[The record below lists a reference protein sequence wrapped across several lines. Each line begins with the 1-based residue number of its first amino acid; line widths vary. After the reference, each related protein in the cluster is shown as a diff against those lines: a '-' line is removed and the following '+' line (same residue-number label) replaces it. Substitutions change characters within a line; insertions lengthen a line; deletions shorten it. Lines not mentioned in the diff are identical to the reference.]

1 MNATYPQKLPP
12 KNYRKIIDDVS
23 KVIPD
28 PAAKLQFIQQAI
40 NEHQRLSLLYRSYP
54 PLAGIALRANL
65 LNKAE
70 IIWPGSKKT
79 EKELIR
85 NGIISAP
92 KTKLLR
98 LHKFRHLI
106 ACVFLVVFICGLG
119 TAVASLFGNF
129 NTLISFNSP
138 PPKLDK
144 KQIIRKPIVY
154 ASPAGN
160 IRKPIPSKAT
170 VQNLKQSRAAQV
182 EKYFND
188 PIWLADRKP
197 IPSKATLKDIKL
209 NRVTQV
215 KKYLTDPIWLVEKT
229 PHYEIY
235 SNRLQIITTY
245 SVPNIPRKYYIQ
257 LRDHHLPKEAI
268 QLSGAIAGIVY
279 HASESDLVPFKPEMN
294 SSIKKKSKRLIKYL
308 QRKKSYN
315 YLIDRFGRIFR
326 IVQEDHTAFHAGR
339 SVWAD
344 DNAIYLD
351 LNHSFLGICFE
362 GKDFEEAASTVAPDN
377 PNSNSLVPRI
387 RPTGL
392 SSLNEAQLRSG
403 KELTDWLRVKYDIP
417 QNNCVPHALVSIN
430 PDKKLIGYHLDLSR
444 GFPFAKFSL
453 SNKYLSPLPSIVE
466 FGFSYD
472 DYFSAI
478 FKGEIWPGIHRSEE
492 ILQKRALDAGLSFSD
507 YRKLLN
513 TRFDQYS
520 DLQQVLLKKRGII
533 GIAKN

>member
-1 MNATYPQKLPP
+1 MSATYPQKLPP
-12 KNYRKIIDDVS
+12 KIYRKIIDDIS

-28 PAAKLQFIQQAI
+28 PAAKLQFIKQAI
-40 NEHQRLSLLYRSYP
+40 KEHQYLSRLCKSYP

-92 KTKLLR
+92 RTNLLR

-106 ACVFLVVFICGLG
+106 ACVFLVVFVCGLG
-119 TAVASLFGNF
+119 PAVASFFGTF
-129 NTLISFNSP
+129 NTLISFNSL

-154 ASPAGN
+154 DSPAGN
-160 IRKPIPSKAT
+160 IRNPIK
-170 VQNLKQSRAAQV
+170 
-182 EKYFND
+182 
-188 PIWLADRKP
+188 
-197 IPSKATLKDIKL
+197 SKATLQNIKQS
-209 NRVTQV
+209 RVAQV
-215 KKYLTDPIWLVEKT
+215 KKYLYEPSWLADLKPTTSKATLQNIKQNRAAQVKKYLCDPIWLVEKT

-245 SVPNIPRKYYIQ
+245 SVPNIPRKYYKQ

-268 QLSGAIAGIVY
+268 QLSSAIAGIVY

-294 SSIKKKSKRLIKYL
+294 TSIKKKSKRLIKYI

-339 SVWAD
+339 SVWTD
-344 DNAIYLD
+344 DNAMYLD

-362 GKDFEEAASTVAPDN
+362 GKDFEEAGSTTAPN
-377 PNSNSLVPRI
+377 NQISNSLVPRI

-392 SSLNEAQLRSG
+392 SSFNEAQLRSG
-403 KELTDWLRVKYDIP
+403 KELTDWLRVKYGIP

-478 FKGEIWPGIHRSEE
+478 FKGEIWPGIYRSEE
-492 ILQKRALDAGLSFSD
+492 ILQKRALDAGLSISN

-513 TRFDQYS
+513 ARFNQYA
-520 DLQQVLLKKRGII
+520 DLQQVLLKKG
-533 GIAKN
+533 G

>member
-40 NEHQRLSLLYRSYP
+40 NEHQRLSRLYKSYP

-106 ACVFLVVFICGLG
+106 VCVFLVVFIWGLG
-119 TAVASLFGNF
+119 TAVASLFENF

-138 PPKLDK
+138 PPKLEK
-144 KQIIRKPIVY
+144 RQIIRKPIVY

-170 VQNLKQSRAAQV
+170 LQNIKKSRV
-182 EKYFND
+182 V
-188 PIWLADRKP
+188 R
-197 IPSKATLKDIKL
+197 
-209 NRVTQV
+209 V
-215 KKYLTDPIWLVEKT
+215 KKYLNDTIWLVEKT

-245 SVPNIPRKYYIQ
+245 SVPNMPRKYYMQ

-308 QRKKSYN
+308 QRRKSYN
-315 YLIDRFGRIFR
+315 YFIDRFGRIFR
-326 IVQEDHTAFHAGR
+326 IVREDHTAFHAGR
-339 SVWAD
+339 SVWMD

-362 GKDFEEAASTVAPDN
+362 GKDFEKAGETVAPNTPN
-377 PNSNSLVPRI
+377 PNTVVPRI

-392 SSLNEAQLRSG
+392 SSINEAQLRSG
-403 KELTDWLRVKYDIP
+403 KELTDWLRVKYSIP

-453 SNKYLSPLPSIVE
+453 SNKYISPLPSIVE

-472 DYFSAI
+472 NYFSAI
-478 FKGEIWPGIHRSEE
+478 FKGEIWPGIYRSEE
-492 ILQKRALDAGLSFSD
+492 ILQKRASDAGLSISD

-513 TRFDQYS
+513 AKFDQLA
-520 DLQQVLLKKRGII
+520 DLQQVLLKKSEII
-533 GIAKN
+533 GIAEN

>member
-12 KNYRKIIDDVS
+12 KIYRNIIDDVS

-28 PAAKLQFIQQAI
+28 PAAKLQFIKQAI
-40 NEHQRLSLLYRSYP
+40 NEHQRLSRLCKSYP
-54 PLAGIALRANL
+54 PLAGIALRVNL

-79 EKELIR
+79 EKELIK

-106 ACVFLVVFICGLG
+106 ACVFLLVFVGGLSP
-119 TAVASLFGNF
+119 ALASFFGFF
-129 NTLISFNSP
+129 NTLIGFNDLP
-138 PPKLDK
+138 AKLEK
-144 KQIIRKPIVY
+144 KPIIRKPIVY

-160 IRKPIPSKAT
+160 VRKPIKFKAT
-170 VQNLKQSRAAQV
+170 LQSNQQRRVAQV
-182 EKYFND
+182 NKYLHD
-188 PIWLADRKP
+188 PIWLADL
-197 IPSKATLKDIKL
+197 IPTTSKASLQNIKKS
-209 NRVTQV
+209 RAAQV
-215 KKYLTDPIWLVEKT
+215 QKYLNDQIWLVEKT

-235 SNRLQIITTY
+235 SNGLQIVTSY
-245 SVPNIPRKYYIQ
+245 SVSNIPRKYHKL
-257 LRDHHLPKEAI
+257 LRDHQLPKEAI

-294 SSIKKKSKRLIKYL
+294 SSIKKRSKRLIKYL

-339 SVWAD
+339 SVWTD

-362 GKDFEEAASTVAPDN
+362 GKDFEEAGNTAAPNN
-377 PNSNSLVPRI
+377 PNSNRLVPRL

-392 SSLNEAQLRSG
+392 SSFNEAQLRSG
-403 KELTDWLRVKYDIP
+403 KELTDWLRVKYGIP

-466 FGFSYD
+466 FGFSHD

-478 FKGEIWPGIHRSEE
+478 FKGEIWPGIYRSEE
-492 ILQKRALDAGLSFSD
+492 ILQKRALAAGLSLSS
-507 YRKLLN
+507 YRRLLN
-513 TRFDQYS
+513 AKFDQYA
-520 DLQQVLLKKRGII
+520 DLQKMLQEKG
-533 GIAKN
+533 G

>member
-1 MNATYPQKLPP
+1 
-12 KNYRKIIDDVS
+12 
-23 KVIPD
+23 
-28 PAAKLQFIQQAI
+28 
-40 NEHQRLSLLYRSYP
+40 
-54 PLAGIALRANL
+54 
-65 LNKAE
+65 
-70 IIWPGSKKT
+70 
-79 EKELIR
+79 
-85 NGIISAP
+85 
-92 KTKLLR
+92 
-98 LHKFRHLI
+98 
-106 ACVFLVVFICGLG
+106 VVFIWGLG
-119 TAVASLFGNF
+119 TAVASLFENF

-138 PPKLDK
+138 PPKLEK
-144 KQIIRKPIVY
+144 RQIIRKPIVY

-170 VQNLKQSRAAQV
+170 LQNIKQSRVA
-182 EKYFND
+182 
-188 PIWLADRKP
+188 R
-197 IPSKATLKDIKL
+197 
-209 NRVTQV
+209 V
-215 KKYLTDPIWLVEKT
+215 KKYLNDTIWLVEKT

-245 SVPNIPRKYYIQ
+245 SVPNMPRKYYMQ

-268 QLSGAIAGIVY
+268 QLSGAGAIAGIVY

-308 QRKKSYN
+308 QRRKSYN
-315 YLIDRFGRIFR
+315 YFIDRFGRIFR

-339 SVWAD
+339 SVWMD

-377 PNSNSLVPRI
+377 PNPNSLVPRI

-392 SSLNEAQLRSG
+392 SSINEAQLRSG
-403 KELTDWLRVKYDIP
+403 KELTDWLRVKYNIP

-453 SNKYLSPLPSIVE
+453 SNKYISPLPSIVE

-472 DYFSAI
+472 NYFSAI
-478 FKGEIWPGIHRSEE
+478 FKGEIWPGIYRSEE
-492 ILQKRALDAGLSFSD
+492 ILLKRASDAGLSISD

-513 TRFDQYS
+513 AKFDQLA
-520 DLQQVLLKKRGII
+520 DLQQVLLKKSEII
-533 GIAKN
+533 GIAEN